1 MLIQNGGVRNADLGT
16 FEVRVGEL
24 PAFAAI
30 GKGSEISSG
39 GRLKGELKCGR
50 MSTLQSIA
58 FKYIAL
64 FIIEFKKSAKDYT
77 VRADDRCF

>member
-30 GKGSEISSG
+30 GKGSEIGSG
-39 GRLKGELKCGR
+39 GL
-50 MSTLQSIA
+50 SA
-58 FKYIAL
+58 FIFQVL
-64 FIIEFKKSAKDYT
+64 GL
-77 VRADDRCF
+77 

>member
-30 GKGSEISSG
+30 GKGSEIGSG
-39 GRLKGELKCGR
+39 GRRKGELKCGR
-50 MSTLQSIA
+50 MSTLRSVA

-64 FIIEFKKSAKDYT
+64 FILL
-77 VRADDRCF
+77 

>member
-30 GKGSEISSG
+30 GKGSEIGSG
-39 GRLKGELKCGR
+39 GRVKGELKCGR
-50 MSTLQSIA
+50 MSTLQSRA
-58 FKYIAL
+58 FKYFAL
-64 FIIEFKKSAKDYT
+64 FILL
-77 VRADDRCF
+77 